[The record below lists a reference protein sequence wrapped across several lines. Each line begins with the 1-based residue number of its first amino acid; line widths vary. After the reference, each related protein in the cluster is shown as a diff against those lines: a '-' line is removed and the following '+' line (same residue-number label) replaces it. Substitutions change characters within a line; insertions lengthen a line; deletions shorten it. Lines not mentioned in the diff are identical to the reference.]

1 MKVRGVPNVVM
12 SHCGISVAMWSV
24 MRSPAWIS
32 NQCHASN
39 WFSWFRFRYRQH
51 LVLTRLKKGHFHP
64 KSPTERNSPTCPTR
78 SNPKLRQISKSTV
91 SFLGDAMAENQ
102 TQWVPSVP
110 WPSCRDRTRPQT
122 LLCGASRPLELS
134 QRSEKEETWKNCP
147 APLRK
152 RRGGRRLG
160 RGRV

>member
-12 SHCGISVAMWSV
+12 SHRGISVAMWSV
-24 MRSPAWIS
+24 MRSPTWIS

-39 WFSWFRFRYRQH
+39 WFSWFGFRYRQH

-91 SFLGDAMAENQ
+91 CFWGMRWRKIKPNGFLQYRGPLVGTEHD
-102 TQWVPSVP
+102 PK
-110 WPSCRDRTRPQT
+110 PSCVGRADPWSSPRDLKKKKRGKTARP
-122 LLCGASRPLELS
+122 R
-134 QRSEKEETWKNCP
+134 
-147 APLRK
+147 
-152 RRGGRRLG
+152 
-160 RGRV
+160 